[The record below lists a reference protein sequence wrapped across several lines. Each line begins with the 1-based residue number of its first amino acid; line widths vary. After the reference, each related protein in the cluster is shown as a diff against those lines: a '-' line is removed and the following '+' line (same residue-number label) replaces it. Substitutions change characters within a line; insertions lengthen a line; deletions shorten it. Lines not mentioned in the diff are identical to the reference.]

1 MTVVHVAARLF
12 GREHEGLGESFALAD
27 HPVMP
32 PFHTAVR
39 SGRFA
44 GLAARL
50 AGLRRKRSPTVVASL
65 GKRHMAETTLER
77 ARAIAAAR
85 SYLAEFRTLAAK
97 YAANV
102 ERALGREGMC
112 EVSGIAME
120 VREMVE
126 VMKDRTLLPL

>member
-1 MTVVHVAARLF
+1 
-12 GREHEGLGESFALAD
+12 
-27 HPVMP
+27 
-32 PFHTAVR
+32 
-39 SGRFA
+39 
-44 GLAARL
+44 
-50 AGLRRKRSPTVVASL
+50 
-65 GKRHMAETTLER
+65 MAETTLER

-126 VMKDRTLLPL
+126 IMKDRTLLPL

>member
-1 MTVVHVAARLF
+1 
-12 GREHEGLGESFALAD
+12 
-27 HPVMP
+27 
-32 PFHTAVR
+32 
-39 SGRFA
+39 
-44 GLAARL
+44 
-50 AGLRRKRSPTVVASL
+50 
-65 GKRHMAETTLER
+65 MAETTLER

-102 ERALGREGMC
+102 ERALTREGMC

-126 VMKDRTLLPL
+126 VMKERTVLPL